1 MKTTLTPEKRGLCT
15 ITPCDLRDKFAGYLN
30 TLPLHQEAGRD
41 HAFCEEAL
49 DGLLE
54 LLDQVEAG
62 LGSFD
67 ER

>member
-1 MKTTLTPEKRGLCT
+1 M
-15 ITPCDLRDKFAGYLN
+15 
-30 TLPLHQEAGRD
+30 HQEAGRD

-62 LGSFD
+62 LPDYGMIKPIF
-67 ER
+67 